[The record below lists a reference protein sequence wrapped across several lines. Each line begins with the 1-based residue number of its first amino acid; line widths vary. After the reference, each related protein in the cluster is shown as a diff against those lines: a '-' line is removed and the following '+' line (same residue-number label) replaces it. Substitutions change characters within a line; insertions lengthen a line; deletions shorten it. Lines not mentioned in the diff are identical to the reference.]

1 MKFMSKLK
9 KLIMMANVL
18 SDDLQLNNYLTIEAL
33 EDGLTVSFTND
44 LEYYISELKNWKTL
58 TANTESTPINQGQTI
73 SFRANL
79 TPNSSSGIGT
89 FTISKRFNL
98 SGNVMS
104 MLFADKAEPAT
115 NLTNYSYAFKNL
127 FKGCTT
133 IVDASRLRLPATT
146 LASNCYSDMFRG
158 CSSLTAA
165 PELPAK
171 TLTPYCYASMFYNCS
186 LLTSASALPVKT
198 LANNCYSSM
207 FSGCTSLTTAPELP
221 ATTLTTGCY
230 QYMFYGCKKINYIKS
245 MFLTTPSTTYLNS
258 WVQGISSTG
267 TFVKNAAATW
277 SDTYSVSAIPSGW
290 TVQTAE
296 A

>member
-1 MKFMSKLK
+1 MSKLK
-9 KLIMMANVL
+9 KLIMMANAS
-18 SDDLQLNNYLTIEAL
+18 SDDSQSNNYLTIEAL

-44 LEYYISELKNWKTL
+44 LEYYISELKDWKTL

-133 IVDASRLRLPATT
+133 IIDASRLRLPATK
-146 LASNCYSDMFRG
+146 LADSCYYCMFQD
-158 CSSLTAA
+158 CSSLT
-165 PELPAK
+165 
-171 TLTPYCYASMFYNCS
+171 S
-186 LLTSASALPVKT
+186 
-198 LANNCYSSM
+198 
-207 FSGCTSLTTAPELP
+207 APELP

-258 WVQGISSTG
+258 WVYRVPSTG

-277 SDTYSVSAIPSGW
+277 TNTFGVSAIPSGW